1 MHERWRNLKQGGT
14 LLAAVL
20 VETKYLKCSETINDM
35 FTFLAKTTNSLR
47 SILRCA
53 LSAAAVSASLLANAR
68 AADQPLAEIVSA
80 AQSFLETQA
89 SADNDKQVNV
99 QQLDP
104 RLQLRL
110 CDTPLQT
117 ELAPGASRF
126 GRTTIIV
133 RCQRPV
139 AWNVYVAA
147 TVHSKRGIVVAARAL
162 IRGNILQA
170 GDLTVAATDLA
181 SAPPRFIIDP
191 AQAIGMTLTRS
202 LTAAAPLSVDFLAAP
217 LLVKRGA
224 QIMIRARL
232 AELEI
237 HTLGKAL
244 ADGTEGALIKVQNI
258 KTQRII
264 EGHVLADGSVL
275 VPM

>member
-1 MHERWRNLKQGGT
+1 M
-14 LLAAVL
+14 LLG
-20 VETKYLKCSETINDM
+20 
-35 FTFLAKTTNSLR
+35 
-47 SILRCA
+47 
-53 LSAAAVSASLLANAR
+53 LLFSR
-68 AADQPLAEIVSA
+68 VDAADQPLTEIVAA
-80 AQSFLETQA
+80 AQTLLERQA
-89 SADNDKQVNV
+89 LANSDNQVSV

-104 RLQLRL
+104 RLQLRR
-110 CDTPLQT
+110 CDSPLQA
-117 ELAPGASRF
+117 ELAPGANNV

-147 TVHSKRGIVVAARAL
+147 TVHSKRSIVVAAHAL
-162 IRGNILQA
+162 TRGNILQA
-170 GDLTVAATDLA
+170 SDLTVAITDLA
-181 SAPPRFIIDP
+181 SAPPRFLIDP
-191 AQAIGMTLTRS
+191 QQAIGKALTRS
-202 LTAAAPLSVDFLAAP
+202 LMAAAPLSVDFLAAP

-232 AELEI
+232 SELEI

>member
-1 MHERWRNLKQGGT
+1 M
-14 LLAAVL
+14 
-20 VETKYLKCSETINDM
+20 CSETINDM
-35 FTFLAKTTNSLR
+35 STAKPTNSLR
-47 SILRCA
+47 SMLRCA
-53 LSAAAVSASLLANAR
+53 LSAAVLSAAPLAIAS
-68 AADQPLAEIVSA
+68 AADQPLTEIVAA
-80 AQSFLETQA
+80 AQFFLEAQ
-89 SADNDKQVNV
+89 SVADDDKQVNI

-110 CDTPLQT
+110 CDTPLQA

-147 TVHSKRGIVVAARAL
+147 TVHSKRRIVVAAHGL
-162 IRGNILQA
+162 MRGNILQA
-170 GDLTVAATDLA
+170 SDLAVAATDIA
-181 SAPPRFIIDP
+181 SAPPRFLIDP

-202 LTAAAPLSVDFLAAP
+202 LTAASPLSIDFLAAP